1 MKKVTMIAAML
12 IGLASYANEPTDVNE
27 KVLKAFKQTFTT
39 AKDVVW
45 FEYGDS
51 YTVNFKQAEIK
62 TKVNYDKDGNIIQS
76 FRYYGES
83 QLAPHIANRIQKK
96 FEGMKIFG
104 VTELSSEN
112 DVVFYVMLE
121 GKTDWVQVKS
131 DINGYLQVEQ
141 KFAKAE

>member
-12 IGLASYANEPTDVNE
+12 IGLASFANKPTDVND
-27 KVLKAFKQTFTT
+27 KVLKAFKQTFTS

-51 YTVNFKQAEIK
+51 YTVNFKLAEIK
-62 TKVNYDKDGNIIQS
+62 TRINYDKDGNIIES

-83 QLAPHIANRIQKK
+83 QLPIHISNKIQKK

-104 VTELSSEN
+104 VTERSMDN

-121 GKTDWVQVKS
+121 GKKDWVEVKS
-131 DINGYLQVEQ
+131 DINGYLEVEQ
-141 KFAKAE
+141 KFSKAE